1 MDKSSRKGYNN
12 YSTVNPNGIAKGS
25 IMKEMKTATPYI
37 LAALICL
44 FISFP
49 AVSNSIVL
57 DEAYTLWLIRGN
69 VPDIIQGAASDVHPP
84 LYYLL
89 LKLFQI
95 FGSESLFKYRIATAL
110 GTYLNL
116 LLIGATL
123 IRKQWGCR
131 VSILYILWFGLTY
144 GTLEKSTFIRMYSW
158 GAFFVT
164 AAAVLLYSYYKS
176 NKKSDFIPGII
187 MTVAAMYTH
196 YYAVITMF
204 FIWLFLLSA
213 AFIKKDGKIKHVFLG
228 GFTVIIGYLPWLG
241 ALVSQSRRVA
251 ENYWMPDFDWNEW
264 RMVPAALMETT
275 EASYNGI
282 GMVLYTFLII
292 LLVLALAKK
301 KWDAILCVSAF
312 VCTMVM
318 GALLSVLVTPIWA
331 TRYMYLDWGLIS
343 LFVAIVAGEVT
354 SAYAKIAQ
362 GMLIMVLAITGMVSL
377 NTMLDDETMN
387 NTADQWIAFLEENVE
402 KDAYIIVD
410 DPAEHKPVYDFYLPH
425 AHSVYTETL
434 LGRNIEEEL
443 SDFLVQSDGHQIW
456 YIVDYRQQRIGADEI
471 RSYLEKLRY
480 SLEPAG
486 YYVIE
491 QKELEV
497 FRVEEMQYEE

>member
-1 MDKSSRKGYNN
+1 
-12 YSTVNPNGIAKGS
+12 
-25 IMKEMKTATPYI
+25 MKKMKTATPYI

-69 VPDIIQGAASDVHPP
+69 VPDIVHGAASDVHPP

-116 LLIGATL
+116 LVIGATL
-123 IRKQWGCR
+123 IRRQWGCR

-164 AAAVLLYSYYKS
+164 AAAVLLFSYYKN
-176 NKKSDFIPGII
+176 NKKADFILGII
-187 MTVAAMYTH
+187 TTVAAMYTH

-204 FIWLFLLSA
+204 FIWLFFMLA
-213 AFIKKDGKIKHVFLG
+213 AFLKKRDKIKHIFLG
-228 GFTVIIGYLPWLG
+228 GFAVIIGYLPWLG
-241 ALVSQSRRVA
+241 TLASQSRRVA
-251 ENYWMPDFDWNEW
+251 ENYWMTGFDWNEW

-275 EASYNGI
+275 EGSYNGI
-282 GMVLYTFLII
+282 GMVLYTFLMI
-292 LLVLALAKK
+292 LLVLAFARK
-301 KWDAILCVSAF
+301 KWDAVLCVSAF

-331 TRYMYLDWGLIS
+331 TRYMYLDWGLMS
-343 LFVAIVAGEVT
+343 LFAAIVAGEVT
-354 SAYAKIAQ
+354 SVYAKITQ
-362 GMLIMVLAITGMVSL
+362 GMLIIILTITGWVSL
-377 NTMLDDETMN
+377 RTMLNDETMN
-387 NTADQWIAFLEENVE
+387 NTADEWIAFLEENVE
-402 KDAYIIVD
+402 EDACIIVD
-410 DPAEHKPVYDFYLPH
+410 DPAEHKAVYDFYLPH
-425 AHSVYTETL
+425 VNSVYTENL
-434 LGRNIEEEL
+434 LGRNIEKEL
-443 SDFLVQSDGHQIW
+443 ADFLGQSAGRQIW
-456 YIVDYRQQRIGADEI
+456 YIIDYRQQKIGADEI
-471 RSYLEKLRY
+471 RGCLERLRY

-486 YYVIE
+486 YYRIE
-491 QKELEV
+491 QKELEI